1 VARKEGGSYNL
12 NHVTRRS
19 GFLQEGQT
27 MKNYRPRFITLLLV
41 ALIPVLF
48 ATPGVLGGG
57 IVSSTDEFIDKL
69 EEEYSKISNFSATL
83 KVSGIEPPLTVEVQA
98 ITEPRIL
105 RVEYVSPEE
114 MKGQFFLLEE
124 DILWDYRPRPGR
136 KIVIKKELT
145 KSNIPVK
152 AANLTPDYL
161 LELVRSDDLE
171 VNLIGT
177 PGDIFFP
184 GSVQNVL
191 DLGTNLSG
199 LNDSGDE
206 TDKQDSDSGSRSDS
220 GFYYPVVNGEY
231 VLEVIPR
238 TEGYQFARQVIKF
251 NPKDFLP
258 RELITHFADE
268 SKDPVYTVVEK
279 VETNLDMDPEEVRK
293 IPENAEVISG

>member
-1 VARKEGGSYNL
+1 
-12 NHVTRRS
+12 
-19 GFLQEGQT
+19 
-27 MKNYRPRFITLLLV
+27 MKRYRLKFVILLLV
-41 ALIPVLF
+41 ALIPILF
-48 ATPGVLGGG
+48 ASPGVLGEG
-57 IVSSTDEFIDKL
+57 IISSTEEMIDKL

-83 KVSGIEPPLTVEVQA
+83 KVSGIDPPLTVEVQA

-177 PGDIFFP
+177 PGEIFFL
-184 GSVQNVL
+184 GYGQSVLN
-191 DLGTNLSG
+191 LGTGLSG
-199 LNDSGDE
+199 LNDPGGES
-206 TDKQDSDSGSRSDS
+206 DKQDTDSGSRSDS
-220 GFYYPVVNGEY
+220 GFYYPVVNDEY

-251 NPKDFLP
+251 DPKDFLP

-268 SKDPVYTVVEK
+268 TKDPVYTLVEK
-279 VETNLDMDPEEVRK
+279 VETNLDIDPEEVRK

>member
-1 VARKEGGSYNL
+1 TKRFPSGMVKIMKHY
-12 NHVTRRS
+12 RS
-19 GFLQEGQT
+19 
-27 MKNYRPRFITLLLV
+27 RFVILLLV
-41 ALIPVLF
+41 ALIPMLF
-48 ATPGVLGGG
+48 ASPVVLGEGMLRT
-57 IVSSTDEFIDKL
+57 TDEFIDKL

-83 KVSGIEPPLTVEVQA
+83 KVSGIEPALTVDVQA

-105 RVEYVSPEE
+105 RVEYVSPED

-124 DILWDYRPRPGR
+124 DTVWDYRPRPGR
-136 KIVIKKELT
+136 KVVIKKELT

-161 LELVRSDDLE
+161 LELVRSEDLE

-184 GSVQNVL
+184 GSGQNVL

-199 LNDSGDE
+199 LSDPEDG
-206 TDKQDSDSGSRSDS
+206 TDKQNSDSGSRSRS

-231 VLEVIPR
+231 VLEIIPR
-238 TEGYQFARQVIKF
+238 TEEYQFARQVIKF